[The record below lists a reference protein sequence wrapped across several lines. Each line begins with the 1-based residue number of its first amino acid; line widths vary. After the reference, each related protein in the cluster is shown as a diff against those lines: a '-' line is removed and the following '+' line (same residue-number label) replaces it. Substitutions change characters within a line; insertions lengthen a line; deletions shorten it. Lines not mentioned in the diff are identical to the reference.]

1 VAAVAADMVVAAAVA
16 AAVDMAAQEEAVA
29 ISVAEEWA
37 DAAPRPVRAGP
48 LSVSAVHSRIA
59 QALHMPRSLSPV
71 STLHSSI
78 QPPRW
83 SARTI
88 IITHLTSSAA
98 NRAGGA
104 ARFLRASDSARLTL
118 GTIVSVPRSRPRATG
133 KIATRRN

>member
-1 VAAVAADMVVAAAVA
+1 MVRIVAAGVAV
-16 AAVDMAAQEEAVA
+16 VDMAAREEAVA
-29 ISVAEEWA
+29 ISVAVVWA

-48 LSVSAVHSRIA
+48 LSAAHSPVA

-98 NRAGGA
+98 NRAGA
-104 ARFLRASDSARLTL
+104 TRFLLASDSARLTL
-118 GTIVSVPRSRPRATG
+118 GTIVSVPPSRPRATG
-133 KIATRRN
+133 HIAARRT